1 MNPSSKAL
9 RILQDLPAQRETSS
23 AAPLPTPEA
32 GSPQGRREFLSN
44 ALKLSTGALVY
55 VAGASIAEAASTP
68 ALGKSHEAYRWDEHE
83 YAYLIDTAKCIGC
96 GSCVRACAAE
106 NGVPEGFFRT
116 WIERYVTGMEGTY
129 VDSPNGGRDGFA
141 PVHVSFVATK
151 SFFVPKM
158 CNHCKESP
166 CSQVCPV
173 GASYRTKDGAV
184 MVDQERCIGCAYCV
198 QACPYGSRF
207 ISPATHTADKCT
219 WCYHRITKGMQPAC
233 VEVCPTGT
241 RLFGDLKR
249 RDDPVRRAIEHDR
262 VEVLQTHHHT
272 EPQCYYLN
280 LDKEVR

>member
-1 MNPSSKAL
+1 VNTSSKAL
-9 RILQDLPAQRETSS
+9 PVLLESS
-23 AAPLPTPEA
+23 ASGDPVAAQPPPDA

-55 VAGASIAEAASTP
+55 VAGASIADAASP
-68 ALGKSHEAYRWDEHE
+68 SEHPHEAYRWDEHQ

-96 GSCVRACAAE
+96 GSCARACAAE
-106 NGVPEGFFRT
+106 NGVPDGFFRT

-129 VDSPNGGRDGFA
+129 TDSPNGGKDGFA
-141 PVHVSFVATK
+141 PVHVNFVATK

-166 CSQVCPV
+166 CIQVCPV
-173 GASYRTKDGAV
+173 GASYLTKDGVV
-184 MVDQERCIGCAYCV
+184 MVDDKRCIGCAYCV

-207 ISPATHTADKCT
+207 ISPVTHTAEKCT

-241 RLFGDLKR
+241 RQFGDLKR
-249 RDDPVRRAIEHDR
+249 KDDPVRRAIEHDR
-262 VEVLQTHHHT
+262 VEVLQSHHHT
-272 EPQCYYLN
+272 DPQCYYLN